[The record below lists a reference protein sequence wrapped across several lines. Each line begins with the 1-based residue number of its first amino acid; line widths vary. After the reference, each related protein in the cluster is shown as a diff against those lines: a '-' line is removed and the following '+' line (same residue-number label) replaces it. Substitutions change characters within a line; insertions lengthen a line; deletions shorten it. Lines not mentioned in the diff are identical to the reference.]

1 MKSTSVKIIR
11 DKNFYLEKISKY
23 KFECGCKLGAI
34 FTPTLKFGCK
44 LGAIFFTVTLIMFI
58 GIEFYIWLNPEIPI
72 NHTKINLIGPVII
85 FTSAILGKLIGIG
98 LAKIKLR
105 IVYNKYNQ
113 LKEINKKW

>member
-23 KFECGCKLGAI
+23 KFEC
-34 FTPTLKFGCK
+34 GCK

>member
-11 DKNFYLEKISKY
+11 DKNFYLDKISKY

-34 FTPTLKFGCK
+34 F
-44 LGAIFFTVTLIMFI
+44 FTVTLIIFI
-58 GIEFYIWLNPEIPI
+58 GMEFYIWSNPEILI
-72 NHTKINLIGPVII
+72 NHTKMNLIGLAII
-85 FTSAILGKLIGIG
+85 FASAILGKLIGIG

-113 LKEINKKW
+113 LEKIN